1 MLACVDDQQFGAALR
16 AARVKRR
23 MTQRELATL
32 AGVSA
37 SSVSRLERG
46 LLETLAVRTIRAIGK
61 VLGVSIELLPRSRAA
76 SLERV
81 ANSAHA
87 ALTEAVV
94 RWLGSFSGW
103 SIRAEVGFSNY
114 GDRGVIDLVCWHA
127 GRRALL
133 VIELKTELVDING
146 LLGALDRYARNAVVA
161 VTPLGWRPLTVARLL
176 VIGESDHGRA
186 RVRAHA
192 SLFNA
197 ALPDRVR
204 AVRAWLRDPV
214 GDLAGLMFF
223 ANAHP
228 GTANGR
234 VATVRR
240 VRRPRTTLAEHDERS
255 GRASDKSPAGSE
267 AAQRHRVAR

>member
-1 MLACVDDQQFGAALR
+1 MLAGVDDQVFGAALR

-23 MTQRELATL
+23 MTQREVATL

-46 LLETLAVRTIRAIGK
+46 LVETLAVRTIRAIGK
-61 VLGVSIELLPRSRAA
+61 VWEVSIELLPRSRAG

-87 ALTEAVV
+87 SLTEAVL
-94 RWLGSFSGW
+94 RWLGSFAGW
-103 SIRAEVGFSNY
+103 SVRPEVGFSNY
-114 GDRGVIDLVCWHA
+114 GDRGVIDLICWHA

-146 LLGALDRYARNAVVA
+146 LLGMLDRYARNAVVA
-161 VTPLGWRPLTVARLL
+161 VAPLGWRPLKVARLL

-223 ANAHP
+223 ANSHP
-228 GTANGR
+228 GTANAR

-240 VRRPRTTLAEHDERS
+240 VRRPRAGLPEHDERAR
-255 GRASDKSPAGSE
+255 RASDGSPSGSE
-267 AAQRHRVAR
+267 AAPRPGVRR